1 MCLFIGEELKASS
14 KGLSELAV
22 TVCHCFQVQYV
33 TEILSFVGEL
43 ASLLEYCLSFQVY
56 QSQVFWW
63 YNCKNTD
70 GFLGRIV
77 I

>member
-22 TVCHCFQVQYV
+22 TVCHCFQVQCV

-43 ASLLEYCLSFQVY
+43 ASLLEYCLSFQVACIFTHKY
-56 QSQVFWW
+56 FGGITARTLTVSLAV
-63 YNCKNTD
+63 
-70 GFLGRIV
+70 
-77 I
+77 